1 MKYICCFF
9 FILMI
14 YVYYNTY
21 YIREN
26 FTTKL
31 RDGPQNRFHPT
42 RLRARGRRW
51 MRGKQYNGAINKT
64 KGFANNILWNTV
76 GVKNYF

>member
-9 FILMI
+9 FILVV
-14 YVYYNTY
+14 YVYYKMY

-31 RDGPQNRFHPT
+31 RDGPQNRFHPI

-51 MRGKQYNGAINKT
+51 MRGKQYNDTINKT
-64 KGFANNILWNTV
+64 KSFANSMLWNTV
-76 GVKNYF
+76 GIKNYF